1 MLSKKIFSV
10 TSTQFLNT
18 AMIFTMLLSQLKNRS
33 DPESRLLP
41 MFFLCIFSFSPP
53 SHDKEQRKHIHH
65 FFIAVFTRIHLLH
78 LTACVALL

>member
-1 MLSKKIFSV
+1 M
-10 TSTQFLNT
+10 QFLNKE
-18 AMIFTMLLSQLKNRS
+18 MIFTMLLPQLKNRS

-65 FFIAVFTRIHLLH
+65 FFIAVFTQIHLLH